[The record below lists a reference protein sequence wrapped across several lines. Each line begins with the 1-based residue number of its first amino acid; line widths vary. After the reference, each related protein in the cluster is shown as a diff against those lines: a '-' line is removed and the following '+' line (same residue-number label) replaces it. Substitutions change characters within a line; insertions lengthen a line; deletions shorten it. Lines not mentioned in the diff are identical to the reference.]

1 MSTKT
6 VPTVY
11 HRQKQSKDS
20 QTAKKWPLVYQSSH
34 VYAESAEYTKP
45 RKRRYLSR
53 PPSHV
58 PGQWPQPVARGQGWL
73 YVSTWTFMRLAP
85 VRCRV
90 LLHSLLPTDDASS
103 SSSLSTTVIKFSI
116 FWTPLANFLLSRPNS
131 VEYGNFKTTT
141 LLPSAKCTRPLFQG
155 RTGCGGRPSG
165 WRHDIITCQRLV
177 WTLMIMRCHKCETN
191 WQSKRIRV
199 HKLHCRSESAVCTFP
214 LPPSAAWSK
223 QHEPAYN

>member
-1 MSTKT
+1 MVLSVFDDWYSVSFVKNSQKT
-6 VPTVY
+6 V
-11 HRQKQSKDS
+11 KQ
-20 QTAKKWPLVYQSSH
+20 QKWPFVYQSSH
-34 VYAESAEYTKP
+34 VYTESAEYTKP
-45 RKRRYLSR
+45 RKRRYLAK
-53 PPSHV
+53 PPLYV

-90 LLHSLLPTDDASS
+90 LLHSHLPTDDVCS

-116 FWTPLANFLLSRPNS
+116 FSDPIANFLLSRQNS

-165 WRHDIITCQRLV
+165 WHDIVTCQRLV
-177 WTLMIMRCHKCETN
+177 LFFFVNDFSTTRGPIHAKF
-191 WQSKRIRV
+191 
-199 HKLHCRSESAVCTFP
+199 CTR
-214 LPPSAAWSK
+214 
-223 QHEPAYN
+223 AYSGSGCDFSLFGD